1 MQIITATLHLDNNV
15 TMHAGFCLIYSRYQ
29 NQTMAVIVL
38 ITCICMA
45 QWHCSWKGARGGG
58 GGGGGG
64 KGAYPASATYDSSM
78 YNHNPSQACMIVYV
92 VVLQNWIA
100 SYHAGRVMCC
110 LVNVHTYKHIIT
122 QLYTPGNHYLGCF
135 FM

>member
-1 MQIITATLHLDNNV
+1 
-15 TMHAGFCLIYSRYQ
+15 
-29 NQTMAVIVL
+29 MAVILVL

-45 QWHCSWKGARGGG
+45 SVALQLEGGP

-64 KGAYPASATYDSSM
+64 KGAYPASACTYDSSM

-100 SYHAGRVMCC
+100 TMQAESCAV
-110 LVNVHTYKHIIT
+110 
-122 QLYTPGNHYLGCF
+122 
-135 FM
+135 